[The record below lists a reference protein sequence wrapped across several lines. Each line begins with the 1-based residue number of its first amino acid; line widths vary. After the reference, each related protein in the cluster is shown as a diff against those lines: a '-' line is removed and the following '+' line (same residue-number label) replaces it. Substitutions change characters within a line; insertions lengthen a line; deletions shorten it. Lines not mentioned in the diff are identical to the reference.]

1 MKFPKR
7 YVSGLSKEILYDHL
21 GQVALKLETVKDRGR
36 KKVETFWV
44 RGYFSVS
51 YYNELL
57 LFGRP
62 GFESRTM
69 QTLRLYSFT
78 ALWSIR
84 THSISFESPIT
95 LLIGARIPRS

>member
-1 MKFPKR
+1 M
-7 YVSGLSKEILYDHL
+7 SGLSKEILYDHL
-21 GQVALKLETVKDRGR
+21 GQVALKLETVKVRGK

-44 RGYFSVS
+44 RGYFSES
-51 YYNELL
+51 CYTESL

-78 ALWSIR
+78 AL
-84 THSISFESPIT
+84 
-95 LLIGARIPRS
+95 